1 MNSTKEIADDLNPI
15 NQLTLFGYKHYFNS
29 FVKLHNKHKLPQTI
43 MLSAPKGY
51 GKATFAYHFI
61 NYILS
66 LNEEKKYSLEN
77 FTIDPN
83 NKSYNLIINNI
94 HPNFFLLD
102 NSTLSEN
109 IKVDEVRRLLIFLS
123 KSSYSG
129 NKKIVL
135 IDNSEYLNLNSS
147 NALLKALE
155 EAPENTFFF
164 IIHNSKSKILNT
176 IISRS
181 IKFNFSFSP
190 SQKKNILRKI
200 IDYSNLNLEFDALTD
215 VFFLDSVGNLLRYLF
230 LLDKTDF
237 DLSKDK
243 LKCVYYLIDKYQTT
257 KDSNLLSLASFFIEQ
272 YYSELS
278 LTDSSN
284 INTYIFKKNKILNT
298 MNDTKNFNLDK
309 KNLMIVLNQLI

>member
-83 NKSYNLIINNI
+83 NKSYNLLINNI

-176 IISRS
+176 II
-181 IKFNFSFSP
+181 
-190 SQKKNILRKI
+190 
-200 IDYSNLNLEFDALTD
+200 
-215 VFFLDSVGNLLRYLF
+215 
-230 LLDKTDF
+230 
-237 DLSKDK
+237 
-243 LKCVYYLIDKYQTT
+243 
-257 KDSNLLSLASFFIEQ
+257 
-272 YYSELS
+272 
-278 LTDSSN
+278 
-284 INTYIFKKNKILNT
+284 
-298 MNDTKNFNLDK
+298 
-309 KNLMIVLNQLI
+309 